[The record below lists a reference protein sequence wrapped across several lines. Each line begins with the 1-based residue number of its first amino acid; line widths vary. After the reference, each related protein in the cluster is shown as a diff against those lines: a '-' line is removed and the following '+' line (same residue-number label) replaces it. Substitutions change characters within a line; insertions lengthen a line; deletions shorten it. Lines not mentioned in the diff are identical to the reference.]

1 LKANFSHFGKEQYR
15 RSILPESVVDFVDEQ
30 IKQEITL
37 IDLGKFLISDL
48 LETTTNRSF
57 FLNALAKIKI
67 ELHIPNERSR
77 RMVYIDL

>member
-1 LKANFSHFGKEQYR
+1 MTHLKANFSHFGKEQYR

-48 LETTTNRSF
+48 LETLTNQSF
-57 FLNALAKIKI
+57 SF
-67 ELHIPNERSR
+67 
-77 RMVYIDL
+77 